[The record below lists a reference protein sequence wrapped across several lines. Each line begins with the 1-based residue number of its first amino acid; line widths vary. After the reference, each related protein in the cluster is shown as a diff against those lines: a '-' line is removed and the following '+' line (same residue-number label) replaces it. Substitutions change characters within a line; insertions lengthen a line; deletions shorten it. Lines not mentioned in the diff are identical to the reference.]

1 MAKSYSQVASPEIV
15 MEIKSKDDFGY
26 RPWSVTI
33 KTRELSVT
41 PIEVLDAL
49 KDQYDPYSIQKT
61 QFGDYAVT
69 LKTSE
74 QKMKILREGKVV
86 INGKETSVEDPDTN
100 TTYVSV
106 YYSPFEIAEEYYQ
119 ERLGEYGKVKYVR
132 RNRIPNT
139 EVENGITTVCIELE
153 KHIPSFL
160 QVGAYTV
167 MLRYNGQ
174 PRTCRKCDQ
183 VGHLATTCK
192 EVRCYNCGDPGHVKR
207 SCSKQRVCSLCR
219 EPGHSLGDCPTF
231 WYPCM
236 AVHEVKNEDK
246 TTEMN
251 VLEVEMEDPEQKPRS
266 KDVSTSVP
274 KAKVIKDSESPMTTS
289 KSKSDLVT
297 NAPVEQA
304 LIPTSAMSSASSTSS
319 IETNNGPNT
328 SKRPSSENSDEI
340 QKEERRKKKKE
351 IQEIMRV
358 KNSLRADYKQ
368 IYNLL
373 EVKEHTHEQIMS
385 MLRHNSEPKRFRKL
399 QHYVLSHK
407 PLLEEFYGNCDV

>member
-33 KTRELSVT
+33 KTRERSVT

-49 KDQYDPYSIQKT
+49 RDQYDPYSIQKT

-74 QKMKILREGKVV
+74 QKMKILREGKVT

-207 SCSKQRVCSLCR
+207 SCPKQRVCSLCR

-231 WYPCM
+231 WYPSM
-236 AVHEVKNEDK
+236 AVNEVEDEDE
-246 TTEMN
+246 TTVMN
-251 VLEVEMEDPEQKPRS
+251 VLEAEMEEPVQKPKGIDVPTSVLKANVKDPESALTATGSQPER
-266 KDVSTSVP
+266 VGNTPVVQEP
-274 KAKVIKDSESPMTTS
+274 ITMSE
-289 KSKSDLVT
+289 
-297 NAPVEQA
+297 
-304 LIPTSAMSSASSTSS
+304 TSS
-319 IETNNGPNT
+319 EFSETGSSQST
-328 SKRPSSENSDEI
+328 SKRPLSVSSDETE
-340 QKEERRKKKKE
+340 KEEKRKKKKE
-351 IQEIMRV
+351 MKERARW
-358 KNSLRADYKQ
+358 KNSLSLEEKQ
-368 IYNLL
+368 IYDYLTFQ
-373 EVKEHTHEQIMS
+373 KHTHEEIVN
-385 MLRHNSEPKRFRKL
+385 LLNINSSPGRLQKL
-399 QHYVLSHK
+399 HFYALNLK
-407 PLLEEFYGNCDV
+407 PITKEFYQK

>member
-1 MAKSYSQVASPEIV
+1 MAKSYSQVASQEV
-15 MEIKSKDDFGY
+15 MEIKSKEDFGF
-26 RPWSVTI
+26 RPWSVLL

-41 PIEVLDAL
+41 PIDVLQAL
-49 KDQYDPYSIQKT
+49 KDQYDPYSIQLT
-61 QFGDYAVT
+61 QFGDYTVT

-74 QKMKILREGKVV
+74 QKTKILGNGIVE
-86 INGKETSVEDPDTN
+86 INGKETRVEDPDTN

-119 ERLGEYGKVKYVR
+119 ERLGEYGKVKFVR
-132 RNRIPNT
+132 RGRIPDT
-139 EVENGITTVCIELE
+139 EVENGITTVCMEL
-153 KHIPSFL
+153 KRHIPSFL

-207 SCSKQRVCSLCR
+207 SCPKQRVCSLCR

-236 AVHEVKNEDK
+236 AVHEVKNEDE
-246 TTEMN
+246 TTEIN

-266 KDVSTSVP
+266 KDVSTSV
-274 KAKVIKDSESPMTTS
+274 KDSESPTTTS
-289 KSKSDLVT
+289 KSKSDPVT

-304 LIPTSAMSSASSTSS
+304 LTPTSAMSSASSTSS
-319 IETNNGPNT
+319 IEMNNGPNT

-351 IQEIMRV
+351 IKAIMRV
-358 KNSLRADYKQ
+358 KNSLQPDQKQ
-368 IYNLL
+368 IYNML
-373 EVKEHTHEQIMS
+373 EVRKHTHEQIIS
-385 MLRHNSEPKRFRKL
+385 MLHHNRKPERFRKL
-399 QHYVLSHK
+399 QHYLFNHK
-407 PLLEEFYGNCDV
+407 PLPEEFYENCDV

>member
-1 MAKSYSQVASPEIV
+1 MAKSYSQVALPEIV
-15 MEIKSKDDFGY
+15 MEIKSKEDFGY
-26 RPWSVTI
+26 RPWSVII
-33 KTRELSVT
+33 KTREQSVT
-41 PIEVLDAL
+41 PLDILDAL
-49 KDQYDPYSIQKT
+49 KDQYEPYSIQKT
-61 QFGDYAVT
+61 QFGDYMVT
-69 LKTSE
+69 LKTPE
-74 QKMKILREGKVV
+74 QKMKILGKGTVM
-86 INGKETSVEDPDTN
+86 IEGKETNVEDPDTN

-119 ERLGEYGKVKYVR
+119 ERLGDYGKVKFVKR
-132 RNRIPNT
+132 GRIPDT
-139 EVENGITTVCIELE
+139 EVENGITTVCMELE
-153 KHIPSFL
+153 RHIPSFL
-160 QVGAYTV
+160 QVGAYTG

-174 PRTCRKCDQ
+174 PRTCRRCDK
-183 VGHLATTCK
+183 VGHLATACK
-192 EVRCYNCGDPGHVKR
+192 EVRCYNCGEPGHVKR
-207 SCSKQRVCSLCR
+207 GCPKQRVCSLCR
-219 EPGHSLGDCPTF
+219 EPGHSLGDCPTY
-231 WYPCM
+231 WYPSM
-236 AVHEVKNEDK
+236 AEN
-246 TTEMN
+246 
-251 VLEVEMEDPEQKPRS
+251 EVEEEDETTAMIVQEVVEDQVQKPRS
-266 KDVSTSVP
+266 KDVSTLVP

-289 KSKSDLVT
+289 TSKSDPVT

-319 IETNNGPNT
+319 IEMNNGPNT

-385 MLRHNSEPKRFRKL
+385 MLHHNSEPKRFRKL